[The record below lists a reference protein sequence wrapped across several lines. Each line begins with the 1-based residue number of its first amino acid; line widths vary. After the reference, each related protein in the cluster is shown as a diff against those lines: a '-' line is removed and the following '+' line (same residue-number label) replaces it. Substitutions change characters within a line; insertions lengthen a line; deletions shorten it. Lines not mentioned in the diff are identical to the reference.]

1 VRTGFVGV
9 GWMGLPMCANLL
21 LAGYDVTAGMR
32 AELQS
37 AVLSCGAPWA
47 SPPARVAAQADV
59 LITMVPGQREVYDVM
74 ARPFSL
80 L

>member
-1 VRTGFVGV
+1 
-9 GWMGLPMCANLL
+9 
-21 LAGYDVTAGMR
+21 MR

-37 AVLSCGAPWA
+37 AVLGCGARWA